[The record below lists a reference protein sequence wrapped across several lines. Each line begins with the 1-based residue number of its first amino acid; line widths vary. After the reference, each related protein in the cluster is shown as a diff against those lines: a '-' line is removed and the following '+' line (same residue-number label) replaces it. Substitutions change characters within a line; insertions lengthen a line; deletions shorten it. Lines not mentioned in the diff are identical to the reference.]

1 MANAV
6 ALTDYYAE
14 LHVPETTDIL
24 GLDNAY
30 ARLSGELATIG
41 DGADASSEALRK
53 LNEAY
58 GVLSRADLRR
68 QYDTVFLA
76 AQREAAAKKDRARR
90 RARARLQYAIIGALL
105 AIVLSQAAALAY
117 VGRDHISS
125 GFEAVTGALSPGG
138 AG

>member
-14 LHVPETTDIL
+14 LHVPETTDIV
-24 GLDNAY
+24 GIDNAY

-41 DGADASSEALRK
+41 DGDDASAEALRK

-58 GVLSRADLRR
+58 GVLSRAELRR

-125 GFEAVTGALSPGG
+125 GFEAVRDFATPGG